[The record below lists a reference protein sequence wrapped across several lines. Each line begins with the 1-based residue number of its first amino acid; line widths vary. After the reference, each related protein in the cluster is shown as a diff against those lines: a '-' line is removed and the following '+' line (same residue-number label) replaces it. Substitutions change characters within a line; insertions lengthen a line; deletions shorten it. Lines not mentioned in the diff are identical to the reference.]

1 MSRPWVL
8 ITPASRG
15 IGFHLTRHLLAHTPP
30 SLPLV
35 ATCRRAEEVEALR
48 RRLLEPCSS
57 TPSSSPANEKRLTVL
72 PLDVTKEPI
81 IAAAAA
87 SACQLFPPP
96 EKAKEGQQ
104 AYHLRLAFALPGIL
118 PPQVER
124 RAWGVDEAQA
134 RAVFLINALGP
145 LLLMKWFGKFLPR
158 KVSPPLLDAA
168 AGGEEEGV
176 AGGGEEEEG
185 AGGKRFIT
193 LPPYAVWLAM
203 SARVGSTSDNRTGGW
218 HSYRASKSAVNSLVR
233 TFDHELAARC
243 GREADSRAMA
253 LAYHPGTVRTDL
265 SRDYWKSAEAGGK
278 LFEPEDAVQKMID
291 VITTKVGLEGRGRCW
306 DWKGEEIL
314 P

>member
-15 IGFHLTRHLLAHTPP
+15 IGFYLTRHLLAHTPP

-35 ATCRRAEEVEALR
+35 ATCRRREEVEALR
-48 RRLLEPCSS
+48 RRLLGPCS
-57 TPSSSPANEKRLTVL
+57 TPSSQNEKRLTVL

-81 IAAAAA
+81 IEAAAA
-87 SACQLFPPP
+87 SVRQLFPPP

-118 PPQVER
+118 PPPPEKTAV
-124 RAWGVDEAQA
+124 AVNEARA

-145 LLLMKWFGKFLPR
+145 LLLMKWFSKFLPR

-168 AGGEEEGV
+168 SGGEEEGV
-176 AGGGEEEEG
+176 GGGGGEEEGGEG
-185 AGGKRFIT
+185 VKRFIK
-193 LPPYAVWLAM
+193 LPPYAVWTAM
-203 SARVGSTSDNRTGGW
+203 SARVGSTSDNHTGGW
-218 HSYRASKSAVNSLVR
+218 HSYRASKAAVNSLVR
-233 TFDHELAARC
+233 TFDHELAVRG
-243 GREADSRAMA
+243 GRGADSRAMA

-265 SRDYWKSAEAGGK
+265 SRDYWKSVEARGQ
-278 LFEPEDAVQKMID
+278 LFEPEDAVQKMIE
-291 VITTKVGLEGRGRCW
+291 VITTKVGLGGRGRCW